1 MVGLVYKEPCSRRQS
16 RQQAGFGYGF
26 SRVLIACVLF
36 LVVLLHAG
44 LATASGKERLSAF
57 QRDVESLKADFRQV
71 VTDKMG
77 KVLQDSSGTVLLAR
91 PFRFRWDFQ
100 TPYEQVV
107 VSDGVQVWFYD
118 ADLEQVTIRKVN
130 GDLGSGVALFLSASS
145 PVEDEFRLEE
155 LQGSLGKEW
164 VLAMPKKKNPEFD
177 RIKLGFAGGNPEV
190 IELEDSFGQ
199 VTRLEFSNFE
209 RNPSIGSERF
219 SFVPPA
225 GVDVLRSGGD

>member
-1 MVGLVYKEPCSRRQS
+1 MISLVQRVSCSRQRFGL
-16 RQQAGFGYGF
+16 GFGF
-26 SRVLIACVLF
+26 FRVLIASALS
-36 LVVLLHAG
+36 LVVLLHSG
-44 LATASGKERLSAF
+44 LAAASGKQQLIAF

-71 VTDKMG
+71 VTDKTG
-77 KVLQDSSGTVLLAR
+77 KVLQDSSGKVLLAR

-100 TPYEQVV
+100 VPYEQVV

-118 ADLEQVTIRKVN
+118 ADLEQVTIRKVK
-130 GDLGSGVALFLSASS
+130 GGLGSGVALFLSASS

-155 LQGSLGKEW
+155 LLGAPGKEW
-164 VLAMPKKKNPEFD
+164 VLATPIKSNPEFE
-177 RIKLGFAGGNPEV
+177 RIKLGFSGDNPEV
-190 IELEDSFGQ
+190 IELEDSFGR